1 MNNLEMVNL
10 DTYLNYL
17 LIFVTNIAN
26 IDFKTYGYK
35 LVFCLEMD
43 ICVQILVNSNY
54 IAWIFTL
61 NLILCLCNKYSQDLC
76 PASALRNFLFWTSC
90 LFLYVNFRKWR
101 IMEDYFCS
109 QKWMVVDKFWTSY
122 TMWDTLIMIT

>member
-35 LVFCLEMD
+35 LEFCQEMD
-43 ICVQILVNSNY
+43 ICVQILVSSNY
-54 IAWIFTL
+54 IA
-61 NLILCLCNKYSQDLC
+61 
-76 PASALRNFLFWTSC
+76 
-90 LFLYVNFRKWR
+90 
-101 IMEDYFCS
+101 
-109 QKWMVVDKFWTSY
+109 
-122 TMWDTLIMIT
+122 